1 MHFLTVL
8 IKNACTVLS
17 KLCIVMSRNRKAGTV
32 TIIPNLSIIDIAE
45 EGKGVGKADE
55 LVIFVDKAVPG
66 DVVDVRL
73 VKKKKNFAE
82 AIIENLSKASDLR
95 TTPFCQHFGTCG
107 GCKWQHMTYDAQL
120 QFKHKNV
127 EAALQ
132 RLAKIDTTGME
143 PILGS
148 AENKYYRNK
157 LEYTFS
163 NKRWLNKQDMVSAPA
178 ADSAEFTESAT
189 LNTPNPDLE
198 MNALGFHVPLR
209 FDKILDIEHCY
220 LQAEPSNTLRNSV
233 RSYALAHGLSFYDL
247 RNHEGSLRN
256 LIIRTSSTGEVMVVV
271 VFAYATQEEVDGLM
285 EYLKVNF
292 PEITSLLYILNQK
305 KNDTIFDQEV
315 ITYAGRDH
323 IFEEME
329 GLKFKIGAKSFYQTN
344 SDQAYELYK
353 ITKEFAGFSGNELVY
368 DLYTG
373 AGTIANFVA
382 GGVKQVVGIEY
393 VPTAIED
400 AKFNSALN
408 KIDNTIF
415 YAGDM
420 KDILTREFIA
430 EHGKPDV
437 VITDPPR
444 AGMHVDVVERL
455 LEMEADKIVY
465 VSCNAATQARDLAL
479 LKEKY
484 EVVRIKPVDMFPH
497 TQHVENVVLLKFI
510 GSQVI

>member
-1 MHFLTVL
+1 
-8 IKNACTVLS
+8 
-17 KLCIVMSRNRKAGTV
+17 MSRNKNSGTV
-32 TIIPNLSIIDIAE
+32 TILPNLHIVDIAE
-45 EGKGVGKADE
+45 EGKGVGRAEDM
-55 LVIFVDKAVPG
+55 VVFVDKAVPG
-66 DVVDVRL
+66 DIVDARV
-73 VKKKKNFAE
+73 VKKKKKFAE
-82 AIIENLSKASDLR
+82 AVIEILHTSSQLR
-95 TTPFCQHFGTCG
+95 TDPFCQHFGVCG
-107 GCKWQHMTYDAQL
+107 GCKWQHMQYDAQL
-120 QFKHKNV
+120 LFKYKSV

-132 RLAKIDTTGME
+132 RLAKIDTSAME

-163 NKRWLNKQDMVSAPA
+163 NKRWLDKADMDG
-178 ADSAEFTESAT
+178 AD
-189 LNTPNPDLE
+189 DLE
-198 MNALGFHVPLR
+198 LNALGFHVPSR
-209 FDKILDIEHCY
+209 FDKILDIQHCY
-220 LQAEPSNTLRNSV
+220 LQAEPSNTLRNQV
-233 RSYALAHGLSFYDL
+233 RNYALRMGLSFYDL
-247 RNHEGSLRN
+247 RNHEGNLRN

-271 VFAYATQEEVDGLM
+271 VFAFVQQDQIDDLM
-285 EYLKVNF
+285 AYVKSEF
-292 PEITSLLYILNQK
+292 PQITSLLYIINQK

-315 ITYAGRDH
+315 ITYAGRDY
-323 IFEEME
+323 IFEEMQ

-344 SDQAYELYK
+344 SAQALELYK
-353 ITKEFAGFSGNELVY
+353 IIKEFADFKGDELVY

-382 GGVKQVVGIEY
+382 ASVREVVGIEY

-400 AKFNSALN
+400 AKFNAEMN
-408 KIDNTIF
+408 GITNTKF

-420 KDILTREFIA
+420 KDILIAPFIA

-444 AGMHVDVVERL
+444 AGMHADVVERL

-479 LKEKY
+479 LVEKY

-497 TQHVENVVLLKFI
+497 TQHVENVVLLKLR
-510 GSQVI
+510 VE

>member
-1 MHFLTVL
+1 
-8 IKNACTVLS
+8 
-17 KLCIVMSRNRKAGTV
+17 MSRNRKAGTV

-55 LVIFVDKAVPG
+55 LVVFVEKAVPG
-66 DVVDVRL
+66 DVVDVRI

-82 AIIENLSKASDLR
+82 AVIENIHQKSELR
-95 TTPFCQHFGTCG
+95 TDPFCQHFGTCG
-107 GCKWQHMTYDAQL
+107 GCKWQHMEYDAQL
-120 QFKHKNV
+120 KFKYKNV

-163 NKRWLNKQDMVSAPA
+163 NKRWLNKQDM
-178 ADSAEFTESAT
+178 AERLEEMDTDG
-189 LNTPNPDLE
+189 PNPDLE

-209 FDKILDIEHCY
+209 FDKILDVQHCY
-220 LQAEPSNTLRNSV
+220 LQAEPSNKIRNQV
-233 RSYALAHGLSFYDL
+233 REYALTAGLTFYDL
-247 RNHEGSLRN
+247 RNHEGNLRN
-256 LIIRTSSTGEVMVVV
+256 LIIRTSTTGEVMVVV
-271 VFAYATQEEVDGLM
+271 VFAYVEQEQINGLM

-292 PEITSLLYILNQK
+292 PEVTSLMYIVNQK

-315 ITYAGRDH
+315 ITYAGRDY
-323 IFEEME
+323 IFEQME

-353 ITKEFAGFSGNELVY
+353 ITKEFAGFAGDELVY

-382 GGVKQVVGIEY
+382 SSVKQVVGIEY

-408 KIDNTIF
+408 GIENTIF

-420 KDILTREFIA
+420 KDILTREFID

-444 AGMHVDVVERL
+444 AGMHADVVARL

-484 EVVRIKPVDMFPH
+484 DVVRIKPVDMFPH
-497 TQHVENVVLLKFI
+497 TQHVENVVLLKLI
-510 GSQVI
+510 VA

>member
-1 MHFLTVL
+1 
-8 IKNACTVLS
+8 
-17 KLCIVMSRNRKAGTV
+17 MSRNRKAGTV

-66 DVVDVRL
+66 DVVDVRI

-82 AIIENLSKASDLR
+82 AVIESLNTASELR
-95 TTPFCQHFGTCG
+95 TDPFCQHFGTCG
-107 GCKWQHMTYDAQL
+107 GCKWQHMGYDSQL
-120 QFKHKNV
+120 KFKHKNV

-132 RLAKIDTTGME
+132 RLAKIDTSAME

-148 AENKYYRNK
+148 GENKYYRNK

-163 NKRWLNKQDMVSAPA
+163 NKRWLNKQDM
-178 ADSAEFTESAT
+178 AERPEGLAG
-189 LNTPNPDLE
+189 PNEELE

-209 FDKILDIEHCY
+209 FDKILDIQHCY
-220 LQAEPSNTLRNSV
+220 LQAEPSNSIRNSV
-233 RSYALAHGLSFYDL
+233 RTYALNNGLSFYDL
-247 RNHEGSLRN
+247 RNHEGALRN
-256 LIIRTSSTGEVMVVV
+256 LIIRTSSTGEVMVAV
-271 VFAYATQEEVDGLM
+271 VFAYAEQEQVDGLM
-285 EYLKVNF
+285 DFLKVNF
-292 PEITSLLYILNQK
+292 PEITSLLYIINQK

-315 ITYAGRDH
+315 ITYSGRDH
-323 IFEEME
+323 IFEEMN
-329 GLKFKIGAKSFYQTN
+329 GLKFKIGVKSFYQTN

-353 ITKEFAGFSGNELVY
+353 ITKEFAGFSGDELVY

-382 GGVKQVVGIEY
+382 ASVKEVVGIEY

-400 AKFNSALN
+400 AKFNSELN
-408 KIDNTIF
+408 EIKNTVF

-444 AGMHVDVVERL
+444 AGMHADVVERL
-455 LEMEADKIVY
+455 LEMESEKIVY

-497 TQHVENVVLLKFI
+497 TQHVENVVLLKFR
-510 GSQVI
+510 GNNN

>member
-1 MHFLTVL
+1 
-8 IKNACTVLS
+8 
-17 KLCIVMSRNRKAGTV
+17 MSRNRKAGTV
-32 TIIPNLSIIDIAE
+32 TILPNLSIIDIAE
-45 EGKGVGKADE
+45 EGKGVAKADE
-55 LVIFVDKAVPG
+55 LVVFVDKAVPG
-66 DVVDVRL
+66 DIVDVKI

-82 AIIENLSKASDLR
+82 AVIETLHTASDLR
-95 TTPFCQHFGTCG
+95 TDPFCEHFGTCG
-107 GCKWQHMTYDAQL
+107 GCKWQHMQYDAQL
-120 QFKHKNV
+120 HFKQKNV

-132 RLAKIDTTGME
+132 RLAKVDTSSME

-163 NKRWLNKQDMVSAPA
+163 NKRWLNAQDMT
-178 ADSAEFTESAT
+178 DRE
-189 LNTPNPDLE
+189 DLE

-209 FDKILDIEHCY
+209 FDKILDIQHCY
-220 LQAEPSNTLRNSV
+220 LQAEPSNTLRNEV
-233 RSYALAHGLSFYDL
+233 RAYALKNDLSFYDL

-271 VFAYATQEEVDGLM
+271 VFAYAEPEQVNGLM
-285 EYLKVNF
+285 EHLKVNF

-305 KNDTIFDQEV
+305 KNDTIFDQDV
-315 ITYAGRDH
+315 ITYAGRDY
-323 IFEEME
+323 IFEEMN

-344 SDQAYELYK
+344 SLQAHELYK
-353 ITKEFAGFSGNELVY
+353 ITKEFAGFKGDELVY

-373 AGTIANFVA
+373 AGTIANFIA
-382 GGVKQVVGIEY
+382 GSVKQVIGVEY

-400 AKFNSALN
+400 AKFNSELN
-408 KIDNTIF
+408 GIENTVF

-420 KDILTREFIA
+420 KDILTTDFIA
-430 EHGKPDV
+430 AHGKPDV

-444 AGMHVDVVERL
+444 AGMHTDVVERL
-455 LEMEADKIVY
+455 LEMEAEKIVY

-484 EVVRIKPVDMFPH
+484 EVSRIKPVDMFPH
-497 TQHVENVVLLKFI
+497 TQHVENVVLLNLIK
-510 GSQVI
+510 

>member
-1 MHFLTVL
+1 
-8 IKNACTVLS
+8 
-17 KLCIVMSRNRKAGTV
+17 MSRNRKAGTV
-32 TIIPNLSIIDIAE
+32 TILPNLSIIDIAE
-45 EGKGVGKADE
+45 EGKGVAKADE
-55 LVIFVDKAVPG
+55 LVVFVDKAVPG
-66 DVVDVRL
+66 DIVDVKI

-82 AIIENLSKASDLR
+82 AVVETLHTASDLR
-95 TTPFCQHFGTCG
+95 TDPFCEHFGTCG
-107 GCKWQHMTYDAQL
+107 GCKWQHMQYDAQL
-120 QFKHKNV
+120 HFKQKNV

-132 RLAKIDTTGME
+132 RLAKVDTSSME

-163 NKRWLNKQDMVSAPA
+163 NKRWLNAQDMT
-178 ADSAEFTESAT
+178 DRD
-189 LNTPNPDLE
+189 DLE

-209 FDKILDIEHCY
+209 FDKILDIQHCY
-220 LQAEPSNTLRNSV
+220 LQAEPSNTLRNEV
-233 RSYALAHGLSFYDL
+233 RAYALKNDLSFYDL

-271 VFAYATQEEVDGLM
+271 VFAYAEPEQVNGLM
-285 EYLKVNF
+285 EHLKVNF

-305 KNDTIFDQEV
+305 KNDTIFDQDV
-315 ITYAGRDH
+315 ITYAGRDY
-323 IFEEME
+323 IFEEMN

-344 SDQAYELYK
+344 SLQAHELYK
-353 ITKEFAGFSGNELVY
+353 ITKEFAGFKGDELVY

-373 AGTIANFVA
+373 AGTIANFIA
-382 GGVKQVVGIEY
+382 GSVKQVIGVEY

-400 AKFNSALN
+400 AKFNSELN
-408 KIDNTIF
+408 GIENTVF

-420 KDILTREFIA
+420 KDILTTDFIEA
-430 EHGKPDV
+430 HGKPDV

-444 AGMHVDVVERL
+444 AGMHTDVVERL
-455 LEMEADKIVY
+455 LEMEAEKIVY

-484 EVVRIKPVDMFPH
+484 EVSRIKPVDMFPH
-497 TQHVENVVLLKFI
+497 TQHVENVVLLNLIK
-510 GSQVI
+510 

>member
-1 MHFLTVL
+1 
-8 IKNACTVLS
+8 
-17 KLCIVMSRNRKAGTV
+17 MSRNRKAGTV
-32 TIIPNLSIIDIAE
+32 TILPNLSIIDIAE

-55 LVIFVDKAVPG
+55 LVVFVDKAVPG
-66 DVVDVRL
+66 DIADVRI
-73 VKKKKNFAE
+73 VKKKKNLAE
-82 AIIENLSKASDLR
+82 AVIETLHTPSVHR
-95 TTPFCQHFGTCG
+95 TDPFCQHFGTCG
-107 GCKWQHMTYDAQL
+107 GCKWQHMQYDAQL
-120 QFKHKNV
+120 QFKQKNV

-132 RLAKIDTTGME
+132 RLAKIDTSSME

-163 NKRWLNKQDMVSAPA
+163 NKRWLNQQDME
-178 ADSAEFTESAT
+178 DREG
-189 LNTPNPDLE
+189 LE

-209 FDKILDIEHCY
+209 FDKILDVQHCY
-220 LQAEPSNTLRNSV
+220 LQAEPSNTLRNQV
-233 RSYALAHGLSFYDL
+233 RGYALRMGLTFYDL
-247 RNHEGSLRN
+247 RNHEGNLRN

-271 VFAYATQEEVDGLM
+271 VFAYAEQDQVDGLM
-285 EYLKVNF
+285 EYLKTSF
-292 PEITSLLYILNQK
+292 PEITSLLYIMNQK
-305 KNDTIFDQEV
+305 KNDTIFDQDV
-315 ITYAGRDH
+315 ITYSGRDY
-323 IFEEME
+323 IFEEMN

-344 SDQAYELYK
+344 SMQAHELYK
-353 ITKEFAGFSGNELVY
+353 ITKEFAGFSGDELVY

-382 GGVKQVVGIEY
+382 GSVKKVIGVEY

-400 AKFNSALN
+400 AKFNSELN
-408 KIDNTIF
+408 GIANTLF

-444 AGMHVDVVERL
+444 AGMHADVVERL
-455 LEMEADKIVY
+455 LEMEAEKIVY

-484 EVVRIKPVDMFPH
+484 TVGRIKPVDMFPH
-497 TQHVENVVLLKFI
+497 TQHVENVVLLNLIK
-510 GSQVI
+510 

>member
-1 MHFLTVL
+1 
-8 IKNACTVLS
+8 
-17 KLCIVMSRNRKAGTV
+17 MSRNRKAGTV
-32 TIIPNLSIIDIAE
+32 TILPNLSIIDIAE
-45 EGKGVGKADE
+45 EGKGVAKADE
-55 LVIFVDKAVPG
+55 LVVFVDKAVPG
-66 DVVDVRL
+66 DIVDVKI

-82 AIIENLSKASDLR
+82 AVIETLHTASDLR
-95 TTPFCQHFGTCG
+95 TDPFCEHFGTCG
-107 GCKWQHMTYDAQL
+107 GCKWQHMQYDAQL
-120 QFKHKNV
+120 HFKQKNV

-132 RLAKIDTTGME
+132 RLAKVDTSSME

-163 NKRWLNKQDMVSAPA
+163 NKRWLNAQDMT
-178 ADSAEFTESAT
+178 DRD
-189 LNTPNPDLE
+189 DLE

-209 FDKILDIEHCY
+209 FDKILDIQHCY
-220 LQAEPSNTLRNSV
+220 LQAEPSNTLRNEV
-233 RSYALAHGLSFYDL
+233 RAYALKNDLSFYDL

-271 VFAYATQEEVDGLM
+271 VFAYAEPEQVNGLM
-285 EYLKVNF
+285 EHLKVNF

-305 KNDTIFDQEV
+305 KNDTIFDQDV
-315 ITYAGRDH
+315 ITYAGRDY
-323 IFEEME
+323 IFEEMN

-344 SDQAYELYK
+344 SLQAHELYK
-353 ITKEFAGFSGNELVY
+353 ITKEFAGFKGDELVY

-373 AGTIANFVA
+373 AGTIANFIA
-382 GGVKQVVGIEY
+382 GSVKQVIGVEY

-400 AKFNSALN
+400 AKFNSELN
-408 KIDNTIF
+408 GIENTIF

-420 KDILTREFIA
+420 KDILTTDFIA
-430 EHGKPDV
+430 AHGKPDV

-444 AGMHVDVVERL
+444 AGMHTDVVERL
-455 LEMEADKIVY
+455 LEMEAEKIVY

-484 EVVRIKPVDMFPH
+484 EVSRIKPVDMFPH
-497 TQHVENVVLLKFI
+497 TQHVENVVLLNLIK
-510 GSQVI
+510 